1 MPNPQVVAINA
12 PLSDALLSRIAHE
25 AEPARVLR
33 PEQLKQDRTL
43 LRQAEVLFTH
53 AINPERLREAGQL
66 RWIQTAGAG
75 VEWLLTP
82 EIVARQALTITNAS
96 GVHAD
101 QIAEHVF
108 ALLLALIRRLPLA
121 LAQQREQRWDS
132 APFVRD
138 VPLLAGSTLG
148 ILGVGAIGERV
159 AELGA
164 AFHMRVLGLRRAST
178 PVPHVERMYPPES
191 LHELLRESDYVV
203 NALPL
208 TAATRKLISAAE
220 LQSMRSNAV
229 LINIGRGGTQ
239 DTDALVAALSEG
251 RIAGA
256 GLDVTDPEPLPPEH
270 PLWHSDRVIITPHF
284 SGGRPG
290 YFEHVTDIF
299 LDNLRRY
306 RAGET
311 LRNVVDRAAGY

>member
-1 MPNPQVVAINA
+1 MPNPEVIAIHA
-12 PLSDALLSRIAHE
+12 PLPDALLARITRD
-25 AEPARVLR
+25 AEPARVFG
-33 PEQLKQDRTL
+33 PAQLKADRAL
-43 LRQAEVLFTH
+43 LSQAEVLFTH
-53 AINPERLREAGQL
+53 AINPERLNEAGKL

-75 VEWLLTP
+75 VEWLLVP
-82 EIVARQALTITNAS
+82 EIVARHGLTITNAS
-96 GVHAD
+96 GVHGD

-108 ALLLALIRRLPLA
+108 ALMLALARRLPLA

-132 APFVRD
+132 APFIRD
-138 VPLLAGSTLG
+138 VPLLAGATLG

-164 AFHMRVLGLRRAST
+164 AFRMRVIGLRRGT
-178 PVPHVERMYPPES
+178 EPVPHVERMYGPEQ
-191 LHELLRESDYVV
+191 LRELLGEAHYVV

-208 TAATRKLISAAE
+208 TAATRGLIGAAE
-220 LQSMRSNAV
+220 LENMRRDAV
-229 LINIGRGGTQ
+229 LINIGRGGTVQ
-239 DTDALVAALSEG
+239 TDALLAALQAG

-270 PLWHSDRVIITPHF
+270 PLWRSERVIITPHF

-290 YFEHVTDIF
+290 YFEHVADIF

-306 RAGET
+306 RAGEA